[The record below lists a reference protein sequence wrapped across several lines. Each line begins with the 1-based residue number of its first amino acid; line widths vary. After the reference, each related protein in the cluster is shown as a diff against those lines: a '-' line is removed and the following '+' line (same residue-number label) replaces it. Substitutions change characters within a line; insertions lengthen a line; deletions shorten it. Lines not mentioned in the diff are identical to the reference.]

1 MDILGAAESK
11 LQSIIDENSFTIN
24 VLVKDQTK
32 SNALDELLNAVKRYQ
47 NAASQLEIIKNL
59 KAQVE
64 RNTNNASQKEAS

>member
-64 RNTNNASQKEAS
+64 RNTNNASQKEAP

>member
-64 RNTNNASQKEAS
+64 RNTNSASQKEDP